1 MNQIKLIAHMSRR
14 NFVLAAALIVLI
26 WMRISNDSS
35 IGNNQAQQI
44 MPAQKKIELDIDSRE
59 ANLQPAS
66 NSSSSLQLANEFY
79 QVQDE
84 APARNIGRNL
94 DVPHPDRPI
103 LIRSTQNSEEEVLNF
118 GQNMP
123 VGFIDP
129 LENFKGDFRSVGE
142 PLDPE
147 SLEDSNVYIEP
158 VDTGPFLDIPSSSV
172 Q

>member
-1 MNQIKLIAHMSRR
+1 MSSR

-26 WMRISNDSS
+26 WMRMSNDSS

-44 MPAQKKIELDIDSRE
+44 TPAQKKIELDIDSRE

-66 NSSSSLQLANEFY
+66 SSSSSLQMANELY
-79 QVQDE
+79 QVQD
-84 APARNIGRNL
+84 AVPARNIGRNL
-94 DVPHPDRPI
+94 DVPHPDQPI
-103 LIRSTQNSEEEVLNF
+103 QIRSTQNSGEEVLNF
-118 GQNMP
+118 GQNIP

-129 LENFKGDFRSVGE
+129 LESFKGDLRSVGE

-147 SLEDSNVYIEP
+147 SLEDSSAYIEP